1 MSRARAAPARLP
13 SATTRT
19 KTRSARNWS
28 IAALFHLAQESV
40 RGVRLC
46 APGPGFLESAHRRAG
61 LPNFESCSASV
72 PTLTQE
78 NHLENRDPLRPGPCR
93 ARIDCRYVSAKTA
106 ALDAA
111 GAARLD
117 AYRHAPDAA
126 GELIYRGAVFDA
138 TRAACICVVQLRA
151 ACRPHA
157 KGQSAA
163 HITHAPNGDVV
174 IVEEATF
181 GPGYALQRFDAT
193 NRQLGYSG
201 SVDAQQRRAPPRL
214 SPATGWRGHD
224 GHRRRERP
232 GRQRTVLHGFILQH
246 WDALARG
253 DRLPVRMIVMAKTQT
268 YGFDIRRAD
277 TKAGRT
283 SFSITPS
290 DWLVR
295 LALKPL
301 TVTFDSATRN
311 VVRYEGRVPPM
322 RGVDGKL
329 KALDARVDYTMAA
342 AAYR

>member
-1 MSRARAAPARLP
+1 MKTATP
-13 SATTRT
+13 SALTL
-19 KTRSARNWS
+19 
-28 IAALFHLAQESV
+28 AALALI
-40 RGVRLC
+40 
-46 APGPGFLESAHRRAG
+46 AG
-61 LPNFESCSASV
+61 LA
-72 PTLTQE
+72 
-78 NHLENRDPLRPGPCR
+78 
-93 ARIDCRYVSAKTA
+93 SAKTA

-126 GELIYRGAVFDA
+126 GELIYRGAVFDQHEP
-138 TRAACICVVQLRA
+138 RAPALFSYERRVG
-151 ACRPHA
+151 PHA

-163 HITHAPNGDVV
+163 HITHAPNGDVI
-174 IVEEATF
+174 IVEEAEF

-201 SVDAQQRRAPPRL
+201 SVVLSNDGRRLDYRL
-214 SPATGWRGHD
+214 LQDGVVTSATEDVSDPVVSG
-224 GHRRRERP
+224 P
-232 GRQRTVLHGFILQH
+232 SLHGFILQH

-253 DRLPVRMIVMAKTQT
+253 ERLPVRMIVMAKTQT

-290 DWLVR
+290 NWLVR

-322 RGVDGKL
+322 QRST
-329 KALDARVDYTMAA
+329 AR
-342 AAYR
+342 